1 MHDDG
6 ARRRIDDSDLVK
18 HGSGVGADE
27 HHEAVVELEDADRV
41 GVGMQD
47 VLVAD
52 SMLAGAGAMTGSAL
66 TTTS

>member
-1 MHDDG
+1 MHDDRT
-6 ARRRIDDSDLVK
+6 RRGVDDSDLVK

-41 GVGMQD
+41 CVGMQD